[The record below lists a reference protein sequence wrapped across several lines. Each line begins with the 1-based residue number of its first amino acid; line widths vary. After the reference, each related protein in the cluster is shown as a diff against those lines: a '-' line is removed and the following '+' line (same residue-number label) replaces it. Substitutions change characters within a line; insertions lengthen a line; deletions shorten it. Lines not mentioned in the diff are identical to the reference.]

1 MGVAESVREVFVV
14 DDDLGVHDALVEL
27 LSVEGYHVRAFL
39 SAEQA
44 WDVIER
50 GARPGV
56 IVLDIW
62 LPGMS
67 GREFVARLRASA
79 YAAIPVV
86 VVSGSG
92 WTERVECGG
101 DEVLRKPI
109 EGRTVVRTVDWLV
122 ARGPASAS
130 AAVNPPSQPAR
141 PVGSQRP
148 P

>member
-1 MGVAESVREVFVV
+1 
-14 DDDLGVHDALVEL
+14 ALVEL
-27 LSVEGYHVRAFL
+27 LSVEGYHVRAFP

-44 WDVIER
+44 WDAIER
-50 GARPGV
+50 GTRPGA

-67 GREFVARLRASA
+67 GRQFVARLRGSA

-86 VVSGSG
+86 VLSGSG

-109 EGRTVVRTVDWLV
+109 EGRAVVRTVDRLV
-122 ARGPASAS
+122 ARGAASAS
-130 AAVNPPSQPAR
+130 ADVNPRGQPGL
-141 PVGSQRP
+141 PVGSQRRP
-148 P
+148 